1 LAVAKLQK
9 RNLANPDEVRSVGRG
24 KLELVEIGDTA
35 IGRIQYDPGWRWSDD
50 VRPIVGGELCDV
62 RHVGVCLSGRLRI
75 EMADGSTMEIGA
87 FDAYEVPPAHDAW
100 VIGDEPWISIDSQG
114 RRYFAKLDEAAD
126 RRTLATILLTDIVS
140 STELVAQLGDF
151 AWRDRLAQYHV
162 FAQRTLER
170 FRGRE
175 VGTTGDGILAL
186 FDSPARAV
194 RCAVALA
201 AGAPGVGV
209 GQRAGLH
216 TGDVDMAGDD
226 IRGIA
231 VHTAARVAAAAGPGD
246 VFMSAT
252 TNALLSGSGV
262 TTTSRGLQQLKG
274 IEQPVELFAVEIGQ
288 LADE

>member
-1 LAVAKLQK
+1 VSKLQK
-9 RNLANPDEVRSVGRG
+9 RSLSNPDEVRSVGRG

-35 IGRIQYDPGWRWSDD
+35 IGRIQYDPGWRWTED
-50 VRPIVGGELCDV
+50 VRPIVGGELCEV
-62 RHVGVCLSGRLRI
+62 RHVGVCLSGRLHI
-75 EMADGSTMEIGA
+75 EMADGSTMEIGS

-100 VIGDEPWISIDSQG
+100 VVGDEPWISIDSQG

-151 AWRDRLAQYHV
+151 VWRDRLAQYHS

-175 VGTTGDGILAL
+175 IGTTGDGILAL

-194 RCAVALA
+194 RCALTLA
-201 AGAPGVGV
+201 EGAPGVGV
-209 GQRAGLH
+209 EQRAGLH
-216 TGDVDMAGDD
+216 TGDVDLAGDD

-231 VHTAARVAAAAGPGD
+231 VHTAARVAAAAGAGE
-246 VFMSAT
+246 VLVSAT
-252 TNALLSGSGV
+252 TNALLTGSGLD
-262 TTTSRGLQQLKG
+262 TSSRGVQSLKG
-274 IEQPVELFAVEIGQ
+274 IQTPVELFAVS
-288 LADE
+288 ADA